1 MVCFGEPNLFTSS
14 RRPHVQMNLAE
25 HRNAVLVSLVLFA
38 WFRTT
43 HEHDRRF
50 GGAAESSAVA
60 RRATQKPLVAT
71 HDFG

>member
-1 MVCFGEPNLFTSS
+1 
-14 RRPHVQMNLAE
+14 MNLAE